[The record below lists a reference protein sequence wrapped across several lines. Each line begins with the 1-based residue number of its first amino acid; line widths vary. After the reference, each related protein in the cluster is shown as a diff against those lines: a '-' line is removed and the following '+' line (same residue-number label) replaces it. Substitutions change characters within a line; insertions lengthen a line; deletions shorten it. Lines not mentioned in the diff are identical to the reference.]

1 MHHFTQP
8 VEDRRKVD
16 IYKERHPME
25 TLKNKVAVV
34 TGGTR
39 GLGFGIAKAFIREG
53 ASVVIAS
60 RSNQNVQHAL
70 EQLRSIS
77 EKCAG
82 FPCDI
87 SNLADTQALAD
98 FTVENFGKFDIW
110 INNAGISCPTG
121 PSVHVPPQMVTDLI
135 QTNIIGT
142 YYGSRTAMRQFLMQG
157 NGKLI
162 NIIGKGARSPVPLHN
177 AYASSRAWVHNYTL
191 ALAKEY
197 KATQIGVFLLNP
209 GLVETDMLQH
219 LHFIEG
225 YEHLVSTLRIVARIL
240 AKPPEFAASKA
251 VWLASSA
258 TDSRTGLHISTLGM
272 GAVLGG
278 VGREGM
284 RILLRKEPPPF
295 NPRIDVIE
303 PAVDIRLPSKTKNGR
318 HKPQKLEK
326 WVHSFEQKKVPATI
340 GGKATNL
347 RILQQKKF
355 LIPKTHVISWDA
367 HLFYLQH
374 GKAAIERLRQEIET
388 ILEPG
393 RMYAVRS
400 SANIED
406 HAKQSFAGLF
416 QTVLNVQSNE
426 QVLEAIQHIWDTAS
440 SETITDYSQKEE
452 GENEQT
458 LMAVILQEMI
468 QPVISGVSFSR
479 NPITTLDEVV
489 IEAVA
494 GLGTQLVQEGHT
506 PFRWINKWGS
516 WVEKPASSPIP
527 NEIIERVAQETRQ
540 ISKTVKRDVDL
551 EWVYDGQ
558 TLYWVQMRDITT
570 LAKENIYSNKISKEM
585 TPGLIK
591 PLVWSVTVP
600 IPAGVWIDFF
610 TQILGRA
617 PADPKSLAKAIHY
630 RSYHNIGVFGKIFES
645 LGMPR
650 ESLEI
655 MLGVAP
661 KDAGKPPFKPPMK
674 TLRFLPR
681 ILLFLYDKW
690 VFGKKAER
698 DYALLASEA
707 RQYPIPPTTSFSI
720 AQILH
725 EIDKIGN
732 LNKKTTYNTILSI
745 LLMQFY
751 NRMLGALLKSTG
763 IDFQNFDLTQGMD
776 ELKLYDPSHSLAA
789 LYDEFVSLDHVVQEK
804 IRSRQLDPDFAPPEG
819 EKFIQSF
826 DAFMLEFGHMSDA
839 TGDFGSTPWRET
851 PELILNLIANYE
863 KPPEPSGEKAIYS
876 QIERKGI
883 KGWAIG
889 LFYKRARQ
897 FRLLREKYSSIY
909 TYTLMLFR
917 AYYIA
922 LGECIAAEGL
932 IEGKGDIFYLFD
944 EEVRDYINA
953 ETDGSQFNKLIAK
966 RKDEMELAK
975 NITMPQIVFGEKHP
989 PLILSIGEKL
999 SGTPTSRGY
1008 YSGKVKVI
1016 QGIADFPKLEKGDVL
1031 VIPYSDVGWI
1041 PLFAKAGAVIAES
1054 GGILSHSSIIAREY
1068 NIPAVVSVSGALS
1081 LCDDTMV
1088 SIDGYKGEIMV
1099 HTLDSEITQNN

>member
-1 MHHFTQP
+1 
-8 VEDRRKVD
+8 
-16 IYKERHPME
+16 ME
-25 TLKNKVAVV
+25 KLKNKVAVI

-39 GLGFGIAKAFIREG
+39 GLGFGIAKAFMLEG
-53 ASVVIAS
+53 ASVVVAS
-60 RSNQNVQHAL
+60 RSNRNVQSAL
-70 EQLRSIS
+70 EQLQSIGG
-77 EKCAG
+77 KCAG
-82 FPCDI
+82 FECDI
-87 SNLADTQALAD
+87 SNLADTQALAA
-98 FTVENFGKFDIW
+98 FTVDNFGKFDIW
-110 INNAGISCPTG
+110 VNNAGISCPTG

-135 QTNIIGT
+135 QTNIIGA
-142 YYGSRTAMRQFLMQG
+142 YYGSTTAMRQFLAQG
-157 NGKLI
+157 DGKLI
-162 NIIGKGARSPVPLHN
+162 NIVGKGERSPVPLHN
-177 AYASSRAWVHNYTL
+177 AYASSRAWVHNFTL

-197 KATQIGVFLLNP
+197 KSTGTGVFLLNP
-209 GLVETDMLQH
+209 GLVETDMLQY

-225 YEHLVSTLRIVARIL
+225 YEHLVSTLRIVVRIL
-240 AKPPEFAASKA
+240 AKPPEYAATKA

-258 TDSRTGLHISTLGM
+258 TDGRTGMRISTLGM
-272 GAVLGG
+272 GAILGG
-278 VGREGM
+278 LGREGM

-295 NPRIDVIE
+295 NPRIDLVK
-303 PAVDIRLPSKTKNGR
+303 PVVDIRLPSQSKNKKQKT
-318 HKPQKLEK
+318 QKLEK
-326 WVHSFEQKKVPATI
+326 WVHSFEQKKLPASI
-340 GGKATNL
+340 GGKAVNL
-347 RILQQKKF
+347 RILQQNKF
-355 LIPKTHVISWDA
+355 LIPKTHVISWNA
-367 HLFYLQH
+367 HLFYQQQ
-374 GKAAIERLRQEIET
+374 GKAAIERLRKEIET

-393 RMYAVRS
+393 RLYAVRS
-400 SANIED
+400 SANVED
-406 HAKQSFAGLF
+406 QAKQSFAGLF
-416 QTVLNVQSNE
+416 QTVLNVHSSAQI
-426 QVLEAIQHIWDTAS
+426 LEAIQQVWDTAS
-440 SETITDYSQKEE
+440 SETINHYLQQKE
-452 GENEQT
+452 GEKDQT

-489 IEAVA
+489 IEAVE

-506 PFRWINKWGS
+506 PFRWVNKWGS

-527 NEIIERVAQETRQ
+527 TEIIDQVARETRQ
-540 ISKTVKRDVDL
+540 ISQSVKRDVDL

-558 TLYWVQMRDITT
+558 SLYWLQLRDITT

-610 TQILGRA
+610 TQILGKA
-617 PADPKSLAKAIHY
+617 PADPKSLAKSIHY

-681 ILLFLYDKW
+681 ILRFLYDKW

-698 DYALLASEA
+698 DYPMLASEA
-707 RQYPIPPTTSFSI
+707 RQYPIPPSSSTSTT
-720 AQILH
+720 QVLH
-725 EIDKIGN
+725 EIDKIAI

-751 NRMLGALLKSTG
+751 NRILGTFLKSTG
-763 IDFQNFDLTQGMD
+763 IDFQQFDLTQGLD
-776 ELKLYDPSHSLAA
+776 ELKLYDPSHALAV
-789 LYDEFVSLDHVVQEK
+789 LHDVFLNLDNVLQEQ
-804 IRSRQLDPDFAPPEG
+804 IRSGQLATLSARPEG
-819 EKFIQSF
+819 AKFKQSF

-851 PELILNLIANYE
+851 PELILNLIADYE
-863 KPPEPSGEKAIYS
+863 KPPEPSAEKVVYS
-876 QIERKGI
+876 QIKCKGI

-922 LGECIAAEGL
+922 LGERIAAEGQ
-932 IEGKGDIFYLFD
+932 IEDKGDIFYLFD

-953 ETDGSQFNKLIAK
+953 KNDGSMFANLIAK

-975 NITMPQIVFGEKHP
+975 NIIMPQIVFGEKHP
-989 PLILSIGEKL
+989 PLILSMSEKL

-1008 YSGKVKVI
+1008 YTGKVKVI
-1016 QGIADFPKLEKGDVL
+1016 QGIADFPKLENGDVL

-1081 LCDDTMV
+1081 LCDNTMV
-1088 SIDGYKGEIMV
+1088 SIDGYKGEIMI
-1099 HTLDSEITQNN
+1099 HTPASEINPE

>member
-1 MHHFTQP
+1 
-8 VEDRRKVD
+8 VEKRRTAD
-16 IYKERHPME
+16 IYEERHPME
-25 TLKNKVAVV
+25 KLKNKVAVV

-39 GLGFGIAKAFIREG
+39 GLGFAIAKAFLLDG
-53 ASVVIAS
+53 ASVVVAS
-60 RSNQNVQHAL
+60 RSNPNVQRAL
-70 EQLRSIS
+70 EQLHSIS
-77 EKCAG
+77 GKCAG
-82 FPCDI
+82 FQCDI
-87 SNLADTQALAD
+87 SNLADVQALAA
-98 FTVENFGKFDIW
+98 FTVDNFGKFDIW

-142 YYGSRTAMRQFLMQG
+142 YFGSATAMRQFLTQG

-162 NIIGKGARSPVPLHN
+162 NIVGKGERSPVPLHN
-177 AYASSRAWVHNYTL
+177 AYASSRAWVRNYTL

-197 KATQIGVFLLNP
+197 KSTEIGVFLLNP
-209 GLVETDMLQH
+209 GLVETDMLQY

-240 AKPPEFAASKA
+240 AKPPEYAASKA
-251 VWLASSA
+251 VWLASTA
-258 TDSRTGLHISTLGM
+258 TDRRTGLHVSTLGM

-295 NPRIDVIE
+295 NPRIDLVK
-303 PAVDIRLPSKTKNGR
+303 PVVDIRLPSQSKNSR
-318 HKPQKLEK
+318 QKPQKIEK
-326 WVHSFEQKKVPATI
+326 WVHSFEQKKLPVTI

-367 HLFYLQH
+367 HLFYLQQ

-393 RMYAVRS
+393 RVYAVRS

-416 QTVLNVQSNE
+416 QTVLNIQSNE
-426 QVLEAIQHIWDTAS
+426 QILEAIQHVWDTAS
-440 SETITDYSQKEE
+440 SETINHYAQQKE
-452 GENEQT
+452 GEKEQT

-489 IEAVA
+489 VEAVQ

-506 PFRWINKWGS
+506 PFRWVDKWGS
-516 WVEKPASSPIP
+516 WIEKPASSPIP
-527 NEIIERVAQETRQ
+527 SEIIERVAQETRQ
-540 ISKTVKRDVDL
+540 ISKAVKRDVDL
-551 EWVYDGQ
+551 EWVYDGH

-600 IPAGVWIDFF
+600 IPASVWIDFF

-617 PADPKSLAKAIHY
+617 PADPKSLAKSIHY

-674 TLRFLPR
+674 TLRLLPR

-690 VFGKKAER
+690 VFGNKAER
-698 DYALLASEA
+698 DYPLLAAEA
-707 RQYPIPPTTSFSI
+707 RQYPIPPTTSFS
-720 AQILH
+720 ATQILH
-725 EIDKIGN
+725 EIDKIVI

-751 NRMLGALLKSTG
+751 NRILGTLLKSTG
-763 IDFQNFDLTQGMD
+763 IDFQNVDLTQGLD
-776 ELKLYDPSHSLAA
+776 ELKFYDPSHTLAA
-789 LYDEFVSLDHVVQEK
+789 LHDEFLNLDNGLQEK
-804 IRSRQLDPDFAPPEG
+804 IRSGQLDTEFVRPEG
-819 EKFIQSF
+819 EKFKQSF
-826 DAFMLEFGHMSDA
+826 EAFMLEFGHMSDA

-851 PELILNLIANYE
+851 PELILSLIANYE
-863 KPPEPSGEKAIYS
+863 KPPEPSGEKVIYS
-876 QIERKGI
+876 QIKRKGI
-883 KGWAIG
+883 KGWTIS

-909 TYTLMLFR
+909 TYSLMLFR

-922 LGECIAAEGL
+922 LGERIALEGL
-932 IEGKGDIFYLFD
+932 IEDKGDIFYLSD
-944 EEVRDYINA
+944 EEIRAYINS
-953 ETDGSQFNKLIAK
+953 ETDGSLFAKLIAK

-975 NITMPQIVFGEKHP
+975 NIIMPQIIFGEKHP
-989 PLILSIGEKL
+989 PLILSIGEKI

-1008 YSGKVKVI
+1008 YTGKVKVI

-1068 NIPAVVSVSGALS
+1068 NIPAVVSVNGAMS

-1088 SIDGYKGEIMV
+1088 SIDGYKGEIMI
-1099 HTLDSEITQNN
+1099 HTLASEINPE

>member
-1 MHHFTQP
+1 
-8 VEDRRKVD
+8 
-16 IYKERHPME
+16 ME
-25 TLKNKVAVV
+25 KLKNKVAVI

-39 GLGFGIAKAFIREG
+39 GLGFGIAKAFILEG
-53 ASVVIAS
+53 ASVVVAS
-60 RSNQNVQHAL
+60 RSNRNVQSAL
-70 EQLRSIS
+70 EQLQSIGG
-77 EKCAG
+77 KCAG
-82 FPCDI
+82 FECDI
-87 SNLADTQALAD
+87 SNLDDTQALAAY
-98 FTVENFGKFDIW
+98 TVDNFGKFDIW
-110 INNAGISCPTG
+110 VNNAGISCPTG

-135 QTNIIGT
+135 QTNIIGA
-142 YYGSRTAMRQFLMQG
+142 YYGSTTAMRQFLAQG
-157 NGKLI
+157 EGKLI
-162 NIIGKGARSPVPLHN
+162 NIVGKGERSPVPLHN
-177 AYASSRAWVHNYTL
+177 AYASSRAWVHNFTL

-197 KATQIGVFLLNP
+197 KSTGIGVFLLNP
-209 GLVETDMLQH
+209 GLVETDMLQY

-240 AKPPEFAASKA
+240 ARPPEYAATKA

-258 TDSRTGLHISTLGM
+258 TDGRTGLRISTLGM
-272 GAVLGG
+272 GAILGG
-278 VGREGM
+278 LGREGM

-295 NPRIDVIE
+295 NPRIDLVK
-303 PAVDIRLPSKTKNGR
+303 PVVDIPLLSQSKNKEQ
-318 HKPQKLEK
+318 KSQKLEK
-326 WVHSFEQKKVPATI
+326 WVHSFEQKKLPTSI
-340 GGKATNL
+340 GGKAANL
-347 RILQQKKF
+347 RILQQNKF
-355 LIPKTHVISWDA
+355 RIPKTHVVSWDA
-367 HLFYLQH
+367 HLFYQQQD
-374 GKAAIERLRQEIET
+374 KAAIERLHREIET
-388 ILEPG
+388 ILEAG
-393 RMYAVRS
+393 RLYAVRS

-416 QTVLNVQSNE
+416 RTVLNIQSSA
-426 QVLEAIQHIWDTAS
+426 QILEAIQQVWDTAS
-440 SETITDYSQKEE
+440 SETINHYLQQKE
-452 GENEQT
+452 GEKDQT
-458 LMAVILQEMI
+458 RMAVILQEMI

-489 IEAVA
+489 IEAVE

-506 PFRWINKWGS
+506 PSCWVNKWGS
-516 WVEKPASSPIP
+516 WVEKPANSPIP
-527 NEIIERVAQETRQ
+527 TEIIEQVAQETRQ
-540 ISKTVKRDVDL
+540 ISKAVKRDVDL
-551 EWVYDGQ
+551 EWVHDGQ
-558 TLYWVQMRDITT
+558 SLYWLQMRDITT
-570 LAKENIYSNKISKEM
+570 LSKENIYSNKISKEM

-610 TQILGRA
+610 TQILGKA
-617 PADPKSLAKAIHY
+617 PADPKSLAKSIHY

-690 VFGKKAER
+690 VFGKKAQR
-698 DYALLASEA
+698 DYPMLASEA
-707 RQYPIPPTTSFSI
+707 RQYPIPPSSSTSTT
-720 AQILH
+720 QVLH
-725 EIDKIGN
+725 EIDKIAI
-732 LNKKTTYNTILSI
+732 LNQKTTYNTILSI

-751 NRMLGALLKSTG
+751 NRILGSFLKSTG
-763 IDFQNFDLTQGMD
+763 IDFQKFDLTQDLD
-776 ELKLYDPSHSLAA
+776 ELKLYDPSHALAA
-789 LYDEFVSLDHVVQEK
+789 LHDVFLKLDNVLQEQ
-804 IRSRQLDPDFAPPEG
+804 IRSGQFEALSARPEG
-819 EKFIQSF
+819 ENFKGSF

-851 PELILNLIANYE
+851 PELILDLIADYE
-863 KPPEPSGEKAIYS
+863 KPPEPSGEKVVYS
-876 QIERKGI
+876 QIKRKGI

-922 LGECIAAEGL
+922 LGERIAAEGL
-932 IEGKGDIFYLFD
+932 IEKKGDIFYLYD

-953 ETDGSQFNKLIAK
+953 KTDGSMFANLIAK
-966 RKDEMELAK
+966 RKEEMELAK
-975 NITMPQIVFGEKHP
+975 NIIMPQIVFGEQHP

-1008 YSGKVKVI
+1008 YTGKVKVI
-1016 QGIADFPKLEKGDVL
+1016 QGIADFPKLENGDVL

-1068 NIPAVVSVSGALS
+1068 NIPAVVSVNGALS
-1081 LCDDTMV
+1081 LCDNTLV
-1088 SIDGYKGEIMV
+1088 SIDGYKGEIMI
-1099 HTLDSEITQNN
+1099 HTPASKIEPE